1 MQCCQCACVRACVRA
16 CACRCVARGTLVPYV
31 GYKPATADIHCEQ
44 RRAISYFLDAL
55 EVTASLQAKANNRR
69 QSGELE
75 DTRVCVCVLVQVTSH
90 ILHTLRVSRDFE

>member
-1 MQCCQCACVRACVRA
+1 M
-16 CACRCVARGTLVPYV
+16 CVARGTLVPYV

-55 EVTASLQAKANNRR
+55 EVTASLQAKPNNRR

-75 DTRVCVCVLVQVTSH
+75 DTRVCVCACTSYITHITHVT
-90 ILHTLRVSRDFE
+90 RE